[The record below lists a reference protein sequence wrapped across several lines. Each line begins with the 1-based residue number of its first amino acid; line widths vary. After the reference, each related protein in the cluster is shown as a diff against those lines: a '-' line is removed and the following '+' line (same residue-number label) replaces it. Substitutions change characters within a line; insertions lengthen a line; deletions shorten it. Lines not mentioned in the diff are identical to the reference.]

1 MSIKVWIG
9 REFETQHEREQV
21 AEVVCCLRNAF
32 EKTADQINLLCN
44 FEFGDAS
51 VDLAVLKADALIVVD
66 LKTANGAV
74 KGGANGP
81 WTFSDPSGVVVEM
94 NKGRGRNK
102 NPFIQMRN
110 YRHSAISFLQKH
122 ASKFM
127 NNQQLGCLKCIDR
140 FVKANVLLFPSL
152 EGRKDHVVVEG
163 TYKLW
168 FTACRLKDFCQLIQS
183 QTSSFDFDER
193 QERKLIRQVLGLQEA
208 ILVGD
213 APAMPQTDAECEII
227 EHIEELPEQ
236 GQPVARVEHEEHI
249 VIGAERNVQ
258 SGNPPLVIPVDDAR
272 PVIDPN
278 DVKYI
283 SIGVKGAVEAKKL
296 SGEVVE
302 VFYQQEPAYDMPG
315 TWGALC
321 VFRYDGSDK
330 DILSVKRELDYYLED
345 EHVSFVVGNRIVWA
359 FPEHSIGAD
368 DEAET
373 RSDEGQSELGLRPL
387 SLTLPTLDAHVKTL
401 ATHALLPRSL
411 GYMIY
416 SARCCPYSRD
426 SRDGDDLQILP
437 IEESVDVLTGRYV
450 PISFSEAY
458 GVFDMFFEQTW
469 NKTYALRRKM
479 SVGVLNGLVGGSLL
493 GFLYALRRNASAT
506 IEKVTVHLIGERED
520 DLSIPL
526 VEMLSKSGEFGFAVE
541 CTRQASSTLDFLLVC
556 GRRDGSSCPV
566 TSNTRLANLTEM
578 TSDDGVIW
586 LSDIAGVSYALA
598 FERMFN
604 GFFGEL
610 LAKGWKDL
618 TLDMNGGSAISV
630 GSLFPQK
637 YSCKV
642 LGQDIPTL
650 RSIVYRL
657 MARGNSLIAFTK

>member
-21 AEVVCCLRNAF
+21 AEVVRCLRNAF

-44 FEFGDAS
+44 FEFGDAP

-81 WTFSDPSGVVVEM
+81 WKFSDASGFDVEM

-122 ASKFM
+122 ASTFM
-127 NNQQLGCLKCIDR
+127 SNQQLGCLKCIDR

-168 FTACRLKDFCQLIQS
+168 FAACRLKDFCQLIQS

-208 ILVGD
+208 VLVGD
-213 APAMPQTDAECEII
+213 APAMPRADAESWITD
-227 EHIEELPEQ
+227 HIEEHPEQ
-236 GQPVARVEHEEHI
+236 DLSVSHIQHEESL
-249 VIGAERNVQ
+249 VAGTEQNEQ
-258 SGNPPLVIPVDDAR
+258 SENPSLVISVDDTR

-296 SGEVVE
+296 PGEVIE
-302 VFYQQEPAYDMPG
+302 VFYQQEPTYDMPG
-315 TWGALC
+315 AWGALC
-321 VFRYDGSDK
+321 VFRYDGTDK
-330 DILSVKRELDYYLED
+330 DILAVKRELDYYLED
-345 EHVSFVVGNRIVWA
+345 EHASSVVGNRIVWA
-359 FPEHSIGAD
+359 FPEHSIDAN
-368 DEAET
+368 DETMSRGNE
-373 RSDEGQSELGLRPL
+373 EQKELGPRPL
-387 SLTLPTLDAHVKTL
+387 SLTLPTLDQPVKTL
-401 ATHALLPRSL
+401 DTHAFLPRAL
-411 GYMIY
+411 GDFIY
-416 SARCCPYSRD
+416 SIRRCPYSRD
-426 SRDGDDLQILP
+426 IRDGDDIQNSLT
-437 IEESVDVLTGRYV
+437 EESADVLTGRYM
-450 PISFSEAY
+450 PISFGEAY
-458 GVFDMFFEQTW
+458 GVFDMFFDRVCG
-469 NKTYALRRKM
+469 KTRAPRREV
-479 SVGVLNGLVGGSLL
+479 SVGVQNGFVGGSLL

-506 IEKVTVHLIGERED
+506 IEKVVVHLIGDGED
-520 DLSIPL
+520 DFSIPI
-526 VEMLSKSGEFGFAVE
+526 VETLSNSGEFGFAVE
-541 CTRQASSTLDFLLVC
+541 CTQQASSTLDFLLVC

-566 TSNTRLANLTEM
+566 TSNTRLAKLAEM
-578 TSDDGVIW
+578 MSDDGVIW
-586 LSDIAGVSYALA
+586 LSDIAGASYALT

-618 TLDMNGGSAISV
+618 TQDINGEGAVPV
-630 GSLFPQK
+630 GSLFPQQ

-642 LGQDIPTL
+642 LGQDIPTS
-650 RSIVYRL
+650 RTIVYRL
-657 MARGNSLIAFTK
+657 MARGDSLIAFTK